1 MKRTI
6 LGICAAV
13 LIFMCSSLSAL
24 AAVCPDAPDGVH
36 HFTAHQ
42 STGLMTARDGGT
54 HSYLYGYDHNGKAI
68 YKNDCRV
75 TIYDVHCRYK
85 CEYCTVV
92 EENSWHMHSSSK
104 LCKHSVNH
112 K

>member
-6 LGICAAV
+6 MGICMVV

-24 AAVCPDAPDGVH
+24 AAVCPNAPDGVH

-42 STGLMTARDGGT
+42 RIGSLTARDGGT
-54 HSYLYGYDHNGKAI
+54 HPYLYGYDHNGKAI
-68 YKNDCRV
+68 YKKDCRV
-75 TIYDVHCRYK
+75 TIYDVHCKYR
-85 CEYCTVV
+85 CAYCFVT
-92 EENSWHMHSSSK
+92 EDNSEHLHTSSE

-112 K
+112 N